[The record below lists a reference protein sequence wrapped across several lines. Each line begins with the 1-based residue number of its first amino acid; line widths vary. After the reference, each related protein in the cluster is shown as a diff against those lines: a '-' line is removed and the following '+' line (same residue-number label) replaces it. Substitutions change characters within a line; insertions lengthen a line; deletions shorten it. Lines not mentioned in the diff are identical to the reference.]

1 MKVYILQHVP
11 FETPGSLAYL
21 DAHIIKLYETPV
33 RIPDAQQV
41 DVLIILGGPM
51 SVNDDIPWLAE
62 ERALIIAMLKQQKPM
77 LGICLGAQLIAQVLG
92 ATIYTNSA
100 GKKVGFSNIKKT
112 TSRYNFLPETLDV
125 LHWHG
130 ETFSLPPGAER
141 LYCSPY
147 CENQAFIYKDCV
159 IGLQFHLET
168 TSQTLQDLVAADYK
182 YIEGNVLQQT
192 RDSILQH
199 EIPTDNQIVLSKI
212 MDHLIGGCTYG
223 ETYS

>member
-100 GKKVGFSNIKKT
+100 GKEVGFSNIKK
-112 TSRYNFLPETLDV
+112 NNI
-125 LHWHG
+125 
-130 ETFSLPPGAER
+130 SL
-141 LYCSPY
+141 
-147 CENQAFIYKDCV
+147 
-159 IGLQFHLET
+159 
-168 TSQTLQDLVAADYK
+168 
-182 YIEGNVLQQT
+182 
-192 RDSILQH
+192 
-199 EIPTDNQIVLSKI
+199 
-212 MDHLIGGCTYG
+212 
-223 ETYS
+223 